1 MLLLLI
7 LSRQRS
13 ENLKGE
19 VFSPRTVPNPLKVLI
34 RMALVFFLP
43 TSRRLYFSYKSEV
56 HTQRVIQGGTVLLH
70 WVFLLCLKSFQDL
83 VLPTSEIAKRVNS
96 ALDELHHKYLLLKSY
111 IQMKN
116 HKLSII
122 YIIVF

>member
-1 MLLLLI
+1 ML
-7 LSRQRS
+7 
-13 ENLKGE
+13 G
-19 VFSPRTVPNPLKVLI
+19 F
-34 RMALVFFLP
+34 
-43 TSRRLYFSYKSEV
+43 
-56 HTQRVIQGGTVLLH
+56 LLH
-70 WVFLLCLKSFQDL
+70 LKSFQDL
-83 VLPTSEIAKRVNS
+83 VPPTSEIAKRVNS